1 MSELRAVRGSGQDE
15 MPRAGS
21 LLRGPRLFGLLLL
34 LLIPVLNACDEDG
47 EPEAAADFTLQLFDG
62 GSFRLSEHRG
72 APVIVNFF
80 ASWCIP
86 CIAEAPAL
94 EAVFQEYRG
103 RGVKVLGIAVQDTE
117 SKAMGFVKEHG
128 LTFPAGLDAGE
139 IKESYGV
146 FGVPTTFFIDKEGF
160 IRYTH
165 AGRVTE
171 DLLRHELEKLL

>member
-1 MSELRAVRGSGQDE
+1 MSELRSVRSSGQE
-15 MPRAGS
+15 GTRRGTFV
-21 LLRGPRLFGLLLL
+21 LLGLGLFGLLLL
-34 LLIPVLNACDEDG
+34 LLIPILYTSDEDIQ
-47 EPEAAADFTLQLFDG
+47 PEAAADFTLKLFNG
-62 GSFRLSEHRG
+62 GSFRMSDHLG

-94 EAVFQEYRG
+94 EAVFQEYRD
-103 RGVKVLGIAVQDTE
+103 RGVTVLGVAVQDTE
-117 SKAMGFVKEHG
+117 SKARGFVEEHG
-128 LTFPAGLDAGE
+128 LTFPTGLDEGE
-139 IKESYGV
+139 IKGAYGV

-165 AGRVTE
+165 AGIVTE